1 MNNALKNMGVQKQY
15 INDQPVYE
23 RCSTSSILRKI
34 KTTMSYHLTIVRMAI
49 IKKIGDNGAGE
60 DAKKL

>member
-1 MNNALKNMGVQKQY
+1 M

-23 RCSTSSILRKI
+23 RCSTSLILRKI